1 MNIDR
6 EKALETILVVN
17 TFLVFIYFIISF
29 ESLLRIK
36 ASDLFY
42 LIPLFLCLLSLF
54 SSKIAILF
62 SKVWYKLS
70 EILGNIVSKIILTIV
85 FYIFLFPLSFLYKIF
100 NNDRVNLKKP
110 NKASYFVDRNHM
122 FTKKSIENPW

>member
-1 MNIDR
+1 MKINR

-17 TFLVFIYFIISF
+17 TFLVFIYFIISY
-29 ESLLRIK
+29 ESFSSLK
-36 ASDLFY
+36 VSDLFY

-54 SSKIAILF
+54 SSKLAILF
-62 SKVWYKLS
+62 SKGWYKLS

-85 FYIFLFPLSFLYKIF
+85 FYIFLFPLSLLYKVF
-100 NNDRVNLKKP
+100 NNDRITLKKP
-110 NKASYFVDRNHM
+110 NKASYFVDRNHK